1 MSKVTDLYGSMVF
14 NEHVMRERLPKTTYK
29 QLMKTIK
36 EGAPLNEDVANV
48 VAHAMKEWA
57 IEKGATHYTHW
68 FQPLT
73 GITSEKHDSFIDPT
87 DDGCAIM
94 TFSGKELIQ
103 GEPDASSFPSGGLRA
118 TFEARGYT
126 AWDPTSYAFIKD
138 EVLCI
143 PTAFCSYTGEALD
156 KKTPLL
162 RSMKAIETQGRR
174 VLDLF
179 GDDSSDRVTTTLGA
193 EQEYF
198 LISEKDY
205 EKRLDIML
213 TGRTLFGYPPV
224 KGQELEEHYFGA
236 IRPTVN
242 EFMKELDDEL
252 WALGISAKTKHNE
265 VAPAQHELAPIFAET
280 NRAVDENLLT
290 MEKMKLLASH
300 YGLVCLQHE
309 KPFESINGSGKHN
322 NWSISAGGRN
332 LLDPG
337 ENPMENL
344 RFLVF
349 LTGVIEAVDEY
360 QELLRM
366 SAASAGNDHRLGANE
381 APPAIVSMFLGDEL
395 GAIVEALIDDHD
407 YTSAERVSMDLG
419 VDVLPNFIK
428 DNTDRNRTS
437 PFAFT
442 GNKFEFRMPGS
453 AQNLSDV
460 NMVLNTA
467 MAKSL
472 KEFADQMEG
481 KTGEEFEAAAIDY
494 IKRTLCDHERII
506 FNGDGYSEEWEKEA
520 ERRGLANHRTT
531 ADALPCLVDQKSIDL
546 FAEFGVLTED
556 EVRSR
561 YEVKLEKYNKIMNI
575 EIRAMKRL
583 VRRDYLPAINR
594 YAAKLANGITSIR
607 NVLPEGDTSFMEDK
621 LKKLVEG
628 AAEINRQLEKLHSL
642 HRASLE
648 VADQQERANMN
659 AHEIVPVMDALRAA
673 VDAMEIIVER
683 EAWPV
688 PTYNEILF
696 YA

>member
-1 MSKVTDLYGSMVF
+1 
-14 NEHVMRERLPKTTYK
+14 
-29 QLMKTIK
+29 
-36 EGAPLNEDVANV
+36 
-48 VAHAMKEWA
+48 
-57 IEKGATHYTHW
+57 
-68 FQPLT
+68 
-73 GITSEKHDSFIDPT
+73 
-87 DDGCAIM
+87 
-94 TFSGKELIQ
+94 
-103 GEPDASSFPSGGLRA
+103 
-118 TFEARGYT
+118 
-126 AWDPTSYAFIKD
+126 
-138 EVLCI
+138 
-143 PTAFCSYTGEALD
+143 
-156 KKTPLL
+156 
-162 RSMKAIETQGRR
+162 MKAIETQGRR

-395 GAIVEALIDDHD
+395 GAIVDALIGDHD
-407 YTSAERVSMDLG
+407 YTSAERVSMGTRCGRAAELHQG
-419 VDVLPNFIK
+419 QHRPQPYEPLRVYRQQVRVPHARF
-428 DNTDRNRTS
+428 
-437 PFAFT
+437 
-442 GNKFEFRMPGS
+442 

-494 IKRTLCDHERII
+494 IKRTLRDHERII
-506 FNGDGYSEEWEKEA
+506 FNGDGYSAEWEKEA

-546 FAEFGVLTED
+546 FGEFGVLTED

-594 YAAKLANGITSIR
+594 YAAKLANGITAIK
-607 NVLPEGDTSFMEDK
+607 NVLPEGDTSFMKDK
-621 LKKLVEG
+621 LEKLVAG
-628 AAEINRQLEKLHSL
+628 AAEINRQLEKLHEL
-642 HRASLE
+642 HYASLE
-648 VADQQERANMN
+648 VEDQQKRADMN
-659 AHEIVPVMDALRAA
+659 AHEIIPVMDALRAA

>member
-395 GAIVEALIDDHD
+395 GAIVDALIGDHD

-494 IKRTLCDHERII
+494 IKRTLRDHERII
-506 FNGDGYSEEWEKEA
+506 FNGDGYSAQWEKEA
-520 ERRGLANHRTT
+520 ARRGLANHRTT
-531 ADALPCLVDQKSIDL
+531 ADALPCLIDQKSIDL
-546 FAEFGVLTED
+546 FTEFGVLTED
-556 EVRSR
+556 EIRSR

-594 YAAKLANGITSIR
+594 YAAKLANGITAIK
-607 NVLPEGDTSFMEDK
+607 NVLPEGDTSFMKDK
-621 LKKLVEG
+621 REKLVAG
-628 AAEINRQLEKLHSL
+628 AAEINRQLEKLHEL
-642 HRASLE
+642 HYASLE
-648 VADQQERANMN
+648 VEDQQKRADMN
-659 AHEIVPVMDALRAA
+659 AHEIIPVMDALRAA